1 MGSDCCITCSD
12 QSCLED
18 RMESWRRGCYLGCE
32 SSHRR
37 FGEDADVQGL
47 IVALGTVFAGLGGW
61 GGVV

>member
-1 MGSDCCITCSD
+1 
-12 QSCLED
+12 
-18 RMESWRRGCYLGCE
+18 MESWRRGCYLGCE